1 MSLIITIVGEKDA
14 GKTTLF
20 HQIAK
25 KYSTSINKNSS
36 PLINYVEELI
46 TISNNTYNLID
57 TPKFILSPKNEIEK
71 EISKQLEKLLEK
83 SDLIL
88 WLVDKI
94 TENSILINQLLKKIK
109 VPKILLINKVDLSA
123 YEEDINSYQILRAD
137 YYFPISA
144 LKGINIDK
152 LTRQII
158 KILPSV
164 NEKKEI
170 NDEKNINLLI
180 FGAPN
185 SGKSTLMNYLL
196 RENRSLVTP
205 IAGTTQEPVTSPWNW
220 KNINF
225 QLVDTAGIT
234 KEKKIKI
241 DLWKKCDL
249 AWAVIDASLPLTK
262 QILQIVNL
270 GEKYNKA
277 LIIIV
282 NKCDLI
288 EKKELI
294 IEELRMRLK
303 SLSYCPIVCLSALEG
318 KGINLLV
325 RALGEMINQSQKRL
339 TRKQIEE
346 TTKQILINNPP
357 NYYQGGK
364 LKIYYAKHELGL
376 THVFIFFINNPQW
389 VHFSYQ
395 RYMTNYL
402 RKNLGLEYLPIKVHL
417 RKST

>member
-1 MSLIITIVGEKDA
+1 MIKTITIIGEKEV
-14 GKTTLF
+14 GKTTFF
-20 HQIAK
+20 HQIIK
-25 KYSTSINKNSS
+25 KYSTNVNKNSS
-36 PLINYVEELI
+36 PLINYAEELI
-46 TISNNTYNLID
+46 NISNNTYNLID

-88 WLVDKI
+88 WLVDRI
-94 TENSILINQLLKKIK
+94 TEKSILINKILKKIK
-109 VPKILLINKVDLSA
+109 ITKILLINKIDLSN
-123 YEEDINSYQILRAD
+123 YEENINPYQILRAD

-152 LTRQII
+152 LTKKII
-158 KILPSV
+158 KSLPSIA
-164 NEKKEI
+164 EKKEI
-170 NDEKNINLLI
+170 NDEKKINLLI

-220 KNINF
+220 KKINF

-282 NKCDLI
+282 NKCDII
-288 EKKELI
+288 EKKELL
-294 IEELRMRLK
+294 IEELKNRLK
-303 SLSYCPIVCLSALEG
+303 SLSYCAIVCLSALEG

-325 RALGEMINQSQKRL
+325 KALGEMINQSQKRF
-339 TRKQIEE
+339 TRKQIKE

-364 LKIYYAKHELGL
+364 LKIYYAKHEPGL
-376 THVFIFFINNPQW
+376 THFFIFFINNPQW

-395 RYMTNYL
+395 RYMANYL
-402 RKNLGLEYLPIKVHL
+402 RKNLGLEYLPIKIHL